1 MTPNPSNGNAE
12 PGQENLPE
20 ASWMARNGPFLVL
33 ALGLVLYLIY
43 RGWDLEDFWT
53 LGKVIFGLGLVIFLH
68 ELGHFAVAKWC
79 NVKVMTFSLGFGP
92 ALPGCSYRWGETT
105 YKISLLPIGGYVNM
119 LGEGNEG
126 DEQDVDPRSYKN
138 KSVWQRMAIIS
149 AGVTMNV
156 ILALV
161 CFIFV
166 YSVRGAERIPAMV
179 DLVDSG
185 SPLWQVDTQG
195 PDGLRGVHRGQ
206 IIRQIGN
213 HQAQPPFPF
222 VWFDNDLMPVVM
234 FSSAGEVIPLVYS
247 YPTTPERDW
256 THTSIEPRMNKQAG
270 DEKPVIGLGRPSQLM
285 LPPQDAQK
293 ERPDAV
299 VHGSPAAD
307 ARLLTTD
314 VGDLKHS
321 GFWFDDEVVGCT
333 DPDHPDQ
340 VTELPLDPTDIAGK
354 RHDYFAFQ
362 RRMML
367 LAGKPAVIRVRRAVQ
382 GDPGEDNAVYK
393 NLDFEV
399 GPAYRYVL
407 GLRMVMGP
415 VAAVRYPAKDHGVQ
429 PNDTIDFAQVRDG
442 DRTLRWVTTRTPKEK
457 LGANVE
463 ERDLDPD
470 RLPFELNQWAARQPR
485 DSKREVTFS
494 LRRPNAPPV
503 REAETLV
510 EATVPWDDSWRF
522 NSEVP
527 IYPSSPLSLPCLGI
541 AYRIKT
547 TVKAVDPGGPA
558 ADVLVEEPGRFKYR
572 DGDMIQILAAKDDT
586 VSRKGAAQELTEG
599 ELFSLK
605 PGDEVNHAGAKFTVA
620 RDSEVSVAK
629 GDRISLREE
638 DVVQEAKQYSY
649 KYDRKTG
656 KSKEEAHREW
666 IKLTENQWANVLFAL
681 NEREIYKL
689 SLKVKRDS
697 VLQVTIQG
705 VADKDW
711 PIDTRGLLFIGD
723 SRICKARNFGDA
735 IMMGLGTTQSFMKQV
750 FGSFKNLFS
759 GRLPLNNFA
768 GPIGIGVMA
777 FSIAGHNIYHF
788 ILFLGIISVNLAV
801 VNFLPIPVLD
811 GGHMVFLTWEAIR
824 GKPASERVRGSLTW
838 VGLGLIACLMLLV
851 ICVEFNRY
859 VLKG

>member
-1 MTPNPSNGNAE
+1 MTPNSSNGKSE

-20 ASWMARNGPFLVL
+20 ASWLARNGPFLVL
-33 ALGLVLYLIY
+33 ALGLILYMIY
-43 RGWDLEDFWT
+43 KGWDLEDFWT

-105 YKISLLPIGGYVNM
+105 YKISLLPVGGYVNM

-156 ILALV
+156 LLALV

-166 YSVRGAERIPAMV
+166 YSVHGAERHPAII
-179 DLVDSG
+179 DLIDAG
-185 SPLWQVDTQG
+185 SPLWQLDNQG

-206 IIRQIGN
+206 IIRQIGD
-213 HQAQPPFPF
+213 HHAQPPFPF

-234 FSSAGEVIPLVYS
+234 FSSAGEVITLVYS
-247 YPTTPERDW
+247 FPTTPEREW
-256 THTSIEPRMNKQAG
+256 THTSIEPRMNKQTG
-270 DEKPVIGLGRPSQLM
+270 DEKPVIGLGMSLQLT
-285 LPPQDAQK
+285 LISRDLQK
-293 ERPDAV
+293 QIPRAV
-299 VHGSPAAD
+299 LHDSPAAS
-307 ARLLTTD
+307 AKLLTTD
-314 VGDLKHS
+314 AGDVKQV
-321 GFWFDDEVVGCT
+321 FWFDDEVVGCT
-333 DPDHPDQ
+333 DPEHPDQ
-340 VTELPLDPTDIAGK
+340 VSELPLDPTDVTGK
-354 RHDYFAFQ
+354 RHDYFEFQ

-382 GDPGEDNAVYK
+382 GEPGEDNAVYK

-399 GPAYRYVL
+399 GPAYRYTL

-429 PNDTIDFAQVRDG
+429 PNDTIDFVQVRDG
-442 DRTLRWVTTRTPKEK
+442 DKTLRWVTTRTPREK
-457 LGANVE
+457 LGANME

-470 RLPFELNQWAARQPR
+470 RLPFELDQWAARQPK

-547 TVKAVDPGGPA
+547 TVKAVDPSGPA

-572 DGDMIQILAAKDDT
+572 DGDMIHILAAKDDT
-586 VSRKGAAQELTEG
+586 VTRKGAAQELKEG

-605 PGDEVNHAGAKFTVA
+605 PGDEVQHAGEKFIVA
-620 RDSEVSVAK
+620 RDNEVAVAK

-638 DVVQEAKQYSY
+638 DVVQQVQQYSY
-649 KYDRKTG
+649 HYDRRTDKE
-656 KSKEEAHREW
+656 KEEAHKEW
-666 IKLTENQWANVLFAL
+666 IKLTENQWAKVPYAL
-681 NEREIYKL
+681 NNSEINKL

-697 VLQVTIQG
+697 VLQVTVQA
-705 VADKDW
+705 VEDKSW
-711 PIDTRGLLFIGD
+711 PTDSRGLLLSVD
-723 SRICKARNFGDA
+723 TRVRKAENFGDA
-735 IMMGLGTTQSFMKQV
+735 IMMGLATTYNFMNQV
-750 FGSFKNLFS
+750 RGSFKNLFA
-759 GRLPLNNFA
+759 GRVSMNNFA
-768 GPIGIGVMA
+768 GPIGISVIA
-777 FSIAGHNIYHF
+777 FSIAGHNIYQF

-824 GKPASERVRGSLTW
+824 GKPASDRVRGSLTW

-851 ICVEFNRY
+851 ICVEFNKY